1 MSILGKLK
9 SPYSMA
15 LQEIKL
21 AIFIKYRIFLPK
33 HRIFNARE
41 KNYPFGRNSTPDW
54 STLYYV
60 FYSVYNATSYFCCDG
75 TMCVSDVYKR

>member
-1 MSILGKLK
+1 MRGKLK
-9 SPYSMA
+9 SPYLMA

-33 HRIFNARE
+33 NRIFNAGE
-41 KNYPFGRNSTPDW
+41 KHLSIRQEQHLPDW
-54 STLYYV
+54 TTLNYI